1 MRHDL
6 HVRTLKIYL
15 KAGIAPRGLLLSLT
29 PSMHTFNKRETQN
42 WNETLK
48 SASLQLTKI
57 VVDHCDNT
65 LASLR
70 AEELRARNN
79 IVLSA
84 LEASELELFEK
95 KKTDEIM
102 RIKIKKLSRDKVPYS
117 NEFSQINSAPH
128 HTDIVNPKITPL
140 IRPSKSK

>member
-15 KAGIAPRGLLLSLT
+15 KAGITPRGLLLSLT

-84 LEASELELFEK
+84 LEASEMELFEK

-102 RIKIKKLSRDKVPYS
+102 RIKIKK
-117 NEFSQINSAPH
+117 
-128 HTDIVNPKITPL
+128 IVKG
-140 IRPSKSK
+140 